1 MSLKSII
8 KYTSGLL
15 AVVVAC
21 PASASP
27 RPLPFTYPYETL
39 DKGELELELYGD
51 MTPLRV
57 EADPPAKGRLWEPA
71 YQLQNEFEYG
81 LTDRIEL
88 GFYQVFEAQ
97 PAGNGSNAMTFDG
110 FKWRVRGRLAEAGQ
124 WPVDVALYLEL
135 ETLHD
140 ETSLEEKIILGKRFG
155 RLHWMANL
163 WVEESEERPL
173 DSDARSFH
181 FVINPTTGA
190 FSSVF
195 TTSALGVGAS
205 PYTIS
210 YSYAGSTDFAP
221 AMVARAEAKAIP
233 GATFRVG
240 DAVAQPVSDGQFDG
254 VTCQLS
260 ISRDASGQRRKEE
273 ERRDRELGCSANR
286 V

>member
-140 ETSLEEKIILGKRFG
+140 ETSLEEKVILAKRFG
-155 RLHWMANL
+155 RWHWMANL
-163 WVEESEERPL
+163 WVEESEERPF
-173 DSDARSFH
+173 DAQRSFH
-181 FVINPTTGA
+181 FIVNPTTG
-190 FSSVF
+190 FTLQVSPVF
-195 TTSALGVGAS
+195 QPGIEYWARGELG
-205 PYTIS
+205 T
-210 YSYAGSTDFAP
+210 
-221 AMVARAEAKAIP
+221 
-233 GATFRVG
+233 VG
-240 DAVAQPVSDGQFDG
+240 DNQIDIVNSRIHHFVGPTVHFDFGKLWWTAGIYADLNNANKPQPGETYGSCWFRTV
-254 VTCQLS
+254 
-260 ISRDASGQRRKEE
+260 
-273 ERRDRELGCSANR
+273 LGLNL
-286 V
+286 